1 MGDSNSIIRAFLMGQ
16 SGITDIVEDRI
27 YCPRL
32 PQNATLPALG
42 FFTRGGT
49 STPYIP
55 YLVEPSIQFDCWAE
69 GASAPMVARGLYMA
83 IYDALQGIQNESV
96 VVGSDTFH
104 ILSAIEEVQG
114 QDLQDI
120 DIPKYFRVLAFFKIL
135 INTKED

>member
-1 MGDSNSIIRAFLMGQ
+1 MGDTNSIIRAYLVGQ
-16 SGITDIVEDRI
+16 SGITDIVGARI

-32 PQNATLPALG
+32 PENAELPALG

-55 YLVEPSIQFDCWAE
+55 YLVEPSIQFDCWADDPIE
-69 GASAPMVARGLYMA
+69 ARSLYMA
-83 IYDALQGIQNESV
+83 IYDALQGIQDESV
-96 VVGSDTFH
+96 VIDGDTFH

-120 DIPKYFRVLAFFKIL
+120 DIPEYFRVLAFFKIL